1 MGNSS
6 DLILAYFEKEIKQ
19 EHIIDPYSI
28 LLKMITV
35 GIYVIDVTCTLVM
48 FSFVVYERSAGPYR
62 SIINQLL
69 AYFYGIV
76 SSVLLNSL
84 NKKSVFDNFLIS
96 VWYLWHCDVWAQQQL
111 GLVWVFSNSFF
122 NFCSS
127 KANCSNDSMVSSTLT
142 ILDMFG
148 KILVHLCLEAH
159 ETNE

>member
-76 SSVLLNSL
+76 SSVLCKVISTEKSQFVNLGE
-84 NKKSVFDNFLIS
+84 KKNNLP
-96 VWYLWHCDVWAQQQL
+96 
-111 GLVWVFSNSFF
+111 
-122 NFCSS
+122 
-127 KANCSNDSMVSSTLT
+127 K
-142 ILDMFG
+142 
-148 KILVHLCLEAH
+148 
-159 ETNE
+159 

>member
-35 GIYVIDVTCTLVM
+35 GIYVIDVTCTFVM

-76 SSVLLNSL
+76 SSVLCKVISTEKSQFVNLGE
-84 NKKSVFDNFLIS
+84 KK
-96 VWYLWHCDVWAQQQL
+96 
-111 GLVWVFSNSFF
+111 
-122 NFCSS
+122 
-127 KANCSNDSMVSSTLT
+127 K
-142 ILDMFG
+142 
-148 KILVHLCLEAH
+148 
-159 ETNE
+159 